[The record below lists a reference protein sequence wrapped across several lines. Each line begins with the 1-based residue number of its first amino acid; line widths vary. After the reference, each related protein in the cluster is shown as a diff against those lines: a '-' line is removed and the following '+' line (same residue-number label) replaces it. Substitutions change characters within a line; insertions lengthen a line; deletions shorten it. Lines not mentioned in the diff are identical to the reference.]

1 MWRTKNQPVVISNG
15 THQPGRT
22 RLSGEGIS
30 RLKLFG
36 FYKNSGKKHISE
48 NVRSW
53 VKSGCQA
60 YLQTSYQS
68 NAYREDGNW
77 LKLTLANQGGYL
89 LQHEQA
95 EVDYKK
101 AKPKQVAGLK

>member
-22 RLSGEGIS
+22 RIAEKDIS

-36 FYKNSGKKHISE
+36 FYKNSGKKQISE

-53 VKSGCQA
+53 VKSDCQA
-60 YLQTSYQS
+60 YLQASYQS
-68 NAYREDGNW
+68 NAYCEGGNW
-77 LKLTLANQGGYL
+77 LKLTLANQGGL
-89 LQHEQA
+89 SA
-95 EVDYKK
+95 S
-101 AKPKQVAGLK
+101 ARAG